1 MKLDDI
7 ILIIFVIACV
17 VYLGLL
23 ELRVSKLEKKI
34 AKCDTIT
41 DLLIYDFI
49 KRNKKNIKSIKLD
62 KDAVDELFK

>member
-17 VYLGLL
+17 LYLGLL
-23 ELRVSKLEKKI
+23 ELRVGKLEKKI

-49 KRNKKNIKSIKLD
+49 KRNKKNIKGMKLD

>member
-17 VYLGLL
+17 LYLGLL

-49 KRNKKNIKSIKLD
+49 KRNKKNIKGIKLD